1 MAIHSLWK
9 RMTYLMRL
17 GLFIIVSLIIAGH
30 SVATAASL
38 RLLTE
43 EWAPMSYE
51 QDGLPHGYMIEL
63 VNLLKTEFTL
73 PPSQNI
79 EILPWA
85 RGYAIAQSSSDVMLF
100 ATSINDE
107 RLQMFD
113 FVGPVATT
121 NIYLYTSAD
130 DPIMLNS
137 VEDIPATD
145 TVGVY
150 RDSIGEGI
158 LEKVDGLELLVASF
172 PHQSARQLVRKRVR
186 FWSQADVAVE
196 MLLKEIGSDISQIK
210 PVLKLSQIELYFAFS
225 RGTDKQVIEA
235 WYQALLAV
243 QQSGQFD
250 ELYQQWFHNLSPP
263 QQAEIIW
270 RQ

>member
-1 MAIHSLWK
+1 
-9 RMTYLMRL
+9 MRL

-113 FVGPVATT
+113 FVDYGD
-121 NIYLYTSAD
+121 NKYLSLYSAD
-130 DPIMLNS
+130 D
-137 VEDIPATD
+137 
-145 TVGVY
+145 
-150 RDSIGEGI
+150 
-158 LEKVDGLELLVASF
+158 
-172 PHQSARQLVRKRVR
+172 QSCLIV
-186 FWSQADVAVE
+186 
-196 MLLKEIGSDISQIK
+196 
-210 PVLKLSQIELYFAFS
+210 
-225 RGTDKQVIEA
+225 
-235 WYQALLAV
+235 
-243 QQSGQFD
+243 
-250 ELYQQWFHNLSPP
+250 
-263 QQAEIIW
+263 
-270 RQ
+270 